1 MVAITIRRWTCAH
14 RHLMII
20 DMTQPAA
27 VMLTSRRWLDF
38 GRSSAALCR

>member
-1 MVAITIRRWTCAH
+1 MAIIRIRRWTCAH